1 MCRLQTAIR
10 TIKSSATKTFRHAP
24 KMGITAIEIVAVQ
37 LRTKRTT
44 TSRCLRHDPDAWH
57 RPPRVGAPRVA
68 AGDIKRSAVLHN
80 HPCANPPPD
89 AFLAAETTALPLS
102 NDRLCAE
109 QPHSLCSNNR
119 Q

>member
-57 RPPRVGAPRVA
+57 RPPGVGAPRVA
-68 AGDIKRSAVLHN
+68 AGGIRRVSGLFTQPHATR
-80 HPCANPPPD
+80 PRA
-89 AFLAAETTALPLS
+89 AFLFGKTSPLPPR
-102 NDRLCAE
+102 D
-109 QPHSLCSNNR
+109 
-119 Q
+119 

>member
-10 TIKSSATKTFRHAP
+10 TIKSSATKTFRHSP

-68 AGDIKRSAVLHN
+68 AGDIRRSAVLYT
-80 HPCANPPPD
+80 HPCATRRRAVSLAGEPT
-89 AFLAAETTALPLS
+89 AFARRDCGMVT
-102 NDRLCAE
+102 
-109 QPHSLCSNNR
+109 QHPHEL
-119 Q
+119 